1 MFLSL
6 TLKDQTYLNM
16 NHLKIWIYFNILFCQ
31 EAQQLIIQE
40 ECVTEIV
47 ISLVVVQ
54 ACYCYSHC
62 DTPQPPGAPTVC

>member
-31 EAQQLIIQE
+31 EAQQLII
-40 ECVTEIV
+40 
-47 ISLVVVQ
+47 
-54 ACYCYSHC
+54 
-62 DTPQPPGAPTVC
+62 